1 MLDLLGGP
9 DSALLVVNSSPQEAE
24 RFLRLSVKEKDKG
37 NPPRCRQLQSRALAR
52 LRRSLEHA
60 DVVLASSLITR
71 RLGKR
76 RETAARVETV
86 SPSGSGEGFV
96 NCDEES
102 PDRDERHRFTHFV
115 LICKPTDE
123 ERETESEMP
132 EEEKRKFAG
141 RVEEE
146 DERTVKPNG
155 DSEMRG
161 VVDGKQA
168 VCGGGRAQ
176 KRRGRAEKKS
186 DPHGE
191 ETCMSLSPSCTQ
203 EAVDTDAGAG
213 KEPSER
219 ESRKEDAGEKGKKPA
234 ASTVLPFLLPHSR
247 DELISRKENVT
258 AAADASPHLQDRRE
272 REALHREETKG
283 RQAERDEE
291 ERREDEREEERGAS
305 RNVLREGIPSVV
317 ISCSSSSS
325 TAATTPCQQL
335 HRVHAFPRSPR
346 RRETSDAREEEQD
359 FQQEERRDTD
369 RMREGN
375 KETVS
380 GERETLGG
388 RKTDSEDFGEF
399 EREGASLSMT
409 GENDAKTEASC
420 CVTVSPCTRGS
431 HAKAREEGEEETLET
446 PRVLRRIWCVP
457 PLCCFAARSEKRE
470 FRAKDLRLS
479 FLCLLP
485 YTFLSCAVT
494 VFSALIPSTLF
505 LVRSADSP
513 CSASDEETAC
523 IFASSATL
531 SGAGAS
537 AGERHSVSTW
547 TTSKTLEVAVQE
559 TLQQAA
565 VCAVMLAMWGI
576 GVVYFATRSF
586 LRGFNLGLKFLC
598 IKVLVVVIQVS
609 EIVAKFRGSPTFDAD
624 VATLSPLPHGVEG
637 AGFLELHHSVF
648 DFVLIL
654 LALPVTVLA
663 LRTFDPRELHRLEDR
678 SPAFGG
684 VSPALSHQLLALEG
698 KRGETKGETTE
709 RRRREQGERTGSG
722 PRERLEETKGTR
734 IRDRETRER
743 RRTEQGERAER
754 RQKEEMEERAT
765 RD

>member
-123 ERETESEMP
+123 ERETESETP

-247 DELISRKENVT
+247 AELISRKENVT

-380 GERETLGG
+380 GE
-388 RKTDSEDFGEF
+388 DFGEF

-431 HAKAREEGEEETLET
+431 HAKAREEAEEETLET

-523 IFASSATL
+523 IFASTATL

-698 KRGETKGETTE
+698 KRGETKGETRE

-734 IRDRETRER
+734 IRGRDTRER

>member
-123 ERETESEMP
+123 ERETESETP

-203 EAVDTDAGAG
+203 EAVDTDEGAG

-234 ASTVLPFLLPHSR
+234 ASTVLPFLLRHSR
-247 DELISRKENVT
+247 AELISRKENVT

-470 FRAKDLRLS
+470 FRAVRLKLKENTHAQVKLFSFSLVKRAFGVSRSFSFILPSAVTSALSPLSDFCLSSVFSVSLSLRPALPHLS
-479 FLCLLP
+479 FP
-485 YTFLSCAVT
+485 QVP
-494 VFSALIPSTLF
+494 FSPHHSRASTLF
-505 LVRSADSP
+505 PRLCVTQFNCFFYDLSSPPLLRHLKSPSVPPLIYTSCLLSSLLSYLLSRPRSYLLFPLFSPVSCLLLCLPYSLPSCLQSYLPSYLVFYFHVYFHPYFISCLHSSFRPA
-513 CSASDEETAC
+513 CALFRRKTCASASCAC
-523 IFASSATL
+523 
-531 SGAGAS
+531 
-537 AGERHSVSTW
+537 
-547 TTSKTLEVAVQE
+547 
-559 TLQQAA
+559 
-565 VCAVMLAMWGI
+565 CP
-576 GVVYFATRSF
+576 TRS
-586 LRGFNLGLKFLC
+586 
-598 IKVLVVVIQVS
+598 
-609 EIVAKFRGSPTFDAD
+609 
-624 VATLSPLPHGVEG
+624 
-637 AGFLELHHSVF
+637 
-648 DFVLIL
+648 
-654 LALPVTVLA
+654 
-663 LRTFDPRELHRLEDR
+663 
-678 SPAFGG
+678 
-684 VSPALSHQLLALEG
+684 
-698 KRGETKGETTE
+698 
-709 RRRREQGERTGSG
+709 
-722 PRERLEETKGTR
+722 
-734 IRDRETRER
+734 
-743 RRTEQGERAER
+743 
-754 RQKEEMEERAT
+754 
-765 RD
+765 